1 MAKDKHPIDSA
12 TKENSQRRGGS
23 NAARKKRRGYGY
35 WSFVRDFLTA
45 IIWLGIFFAGA
56 TAYFAYGLPNVDEV
70 AAMTRRPGITV
81 VAVGGE
87 QLGSFGSHYGDV
99 VAVKNLP
106 PHVPAAVLAV
116 EDRRFYE
123 HGAVDVR
130 GVLRAIYANLKARRI
145 VQGGSTI
152 TQQVAKNLFLT
163 PERKIARKI
172 RELLLAFWLERKFT
186 KDQILNLYLNRVY
199 LGAGTYG
206 IQAAAKRYFDRSAR
220 DVSVF
225 QAAML
230 AGLLKAPSRYNPA
243 RDPDLARRRAEVVL
257 NSMVAAGYLTRT
269 SAIQAAAEKTHVSV
283 TPPTGRGRYFSDWIL
298 SQVADYVGPVADDLT
313 IVTTLDY
320 GLQKIAEDRLTDYL
334 NSHGLEGHVSQGAV
348 VVLDVDGAV
357 RAMVGGRDYG
367 ISQFNRAA
375 QALRQPGSAFKP
387 FVYLAG
393 LEQGLT
399 PDDVIEDGP
408 ISIDGWRPRNFS
420 NTYEGYVTLQRALSK
435 SLNTAAVRVA
445 RIAGV
450 QAIGK
455 ISKRLGVKGSFGSDL
470 SVALGTA
477 EVTLLDLTAGYVPFA
492 NGGLGIWPFGI
503 QEIRGRDGV
512 VYYRRSGEGPGR
524 VVDVPRV
531 AMMNRMLAS
540 VILEG
545 TGKAALIN
553 QPVAGK
559 TGTSQDF
566 RDAWFVGYTAHYV
579 AGIWVGND
587 DGSATLGVTGGS
599 LPANIWREIMAPAHH
614 NLSVQDLPGLSN
626 GSPGRIKSFWRRL
639 AGD

>member
-1 MAKDKHPIDSA
+1 MAKSKHPIDSE
-12 TKENSQRRGGS
+12 TKKDSCRRGAS
-23 NAARKKRRGYGY
+23 NGAIKKRRGYGY

-45 IIWLGIFFAGA
+45 IIWLGIFFTGA
-56 TAYFAYGLPNVDEV
+56 TIYFAYGLPNVDEV
-70 AAMTRRPGITV
+70 AKMTRRPGITV
-81 VAVGGE
+81 LAVGGE
-87 QLGSFGSHYGDV
+87 KLGSFGSHYGDS
-99 VAVKNLP
+99 VAVEDLP
-106 PHVPAAVLAV
+106 PHVPAAVLAI

-123 HGAVDVR
+123 HGAVDMR
-130 GVLRAIYANLKARRI
+130 GLLRAVYVNLKARRI

-163 PERKIARKI
+163 PERKIARKV

-206 IQAAAKRYFDRSAR
+206 IQAAAMRYFDRSAR

-257 NSMVAAGYLTRT
+257 NSMVAAGYLTRAA
-269 SAIQAAAEKTHVSV
+269 AIQAAAEKTHVVVMRPS
-283 TPPTGRGRYFSDWIL
+283 GRGRYFSDWIL

-320 GLQKIAEDRLTDYL
+320 RLQKIAEDRLTGYL
-334 NSHGLEGHVSQGAV
+334 NSQGRKGRVSQGAV

-367 ISQFNRAA
+367 VSQFNRAA

-399 PDDVIEDGP
+399 PEDLIEDGP
-408 ISIDGWRPRNFS
+408 ISIDGWHPRNFS

-450 QAIGK
+450 QSIAR
-455 ISKRLGVKGSFGSDL
+455 ISRRLGVKGSLGSDL
-470 SVALGTA
+470 SIALGTA
-477 EVTLLDLTAGYVPFA
+477 EVTLLDLTAAYVPFA
-492 NGGLGIWPFGI
+492 NGGLGVWPFGI
-503 QEIRGRDGV
+503 QEIRGRDGT
-512 VYYRRSGEGPGR
+512 VYYSRSGEGLGR
-524 VVDVPRV
+524 VVDMPRV

-553 QPVAGK
+553 QPAAGK

-566 RDAWFVGYTAHYV
+566 RDAWFVGYTAYYV

-587 DGSATLGVTGGS
+587 DGSSTLGVTGGG
-599 LPANIWREIMAPAHH
+599 LPANIWREIMMPAHH

-626 GSPGRIKSFWRRL
+626 GSPGRLESFWRRL
-639 AGD
+639 TGE